1 MASDKMVPPPDVLD
15 RPDDW
20 IRRYYD
26 FFLQRGNSRSG
37 HVVDGQGG
45 PSVSEREI
53 NRLRD
58 FYQGLTDELGR
69 VRQHAEEANKVSEGL
84 MHLCQDHLT
93 ILADLEQQ
101 NADLRKEN
109 RNLRDKV
116 NQQLK
121 EDDRCNSLLSA

>member
-1 MASDKMVPPPDVLD
+1 MASDKMVPSSDVLHG
-15 RPDDW
+15 PDDW
-20 IRRYYD
+20 ICRYYD
-26 FFLQRGNSRSG
+26 FFLQRRNSRPR

-45 PSVSEREI
+45 HPVSEREI

-58 FYQGLTDELGR
+58 FYHGLTDELGR

-84 MHLCQDHLT
+84 MHLCQEHLT
-93 ILADLEQQ
+93 ILAELEQQ

-109 RNLRDKV
+109 RNLKEKI

>member
-1 MASDKMVPPPDVLD
+1 
-15 RPDDW
+15 
-20 IRRYYD
+20 
-26 FFLQRGNSRSG
+26 
-37 HVVDGQGG
+37 
-45 PSVSEREI
+45 VSEREL

-58 FYQGLTDELGR
+58 FYHGLTDELGR

-101 NADLRKEN
+101 NADLRREN
-109 RNLRDKV
+109 RNIREKL

-121 EDDRCNSLLSA
+121 EDDRCKTLLSA

>member
-1 MASDKMVPPPDVLD
+1 
-15 RPDDW
+15 
-20 IRRYYD
+20 
-26 FFLQRGNSRSG
+26 
-37 HVVDGQGG
+37 
-45 PSVSEREI
+45 VSEREI

-93 ILADLEQQ
+93 ILGELEQQ
-101 NADLRKEN
+101 NADLRREN
-109 RNLRDKV
+109 RNLREKI

-121 EDDRCNSLLSA
+121 EDDRCNSLLPV

>member
-1 MASDKMVPPPDVLD
+1 MASNQMVPSPHVLHG
-15 RPDDW
+15 PDDW

-26 FFLQRGNSRSG
+26 FFLQRGNSRPG

-45 PSVSEREI
+45 PSVSEREL

-58 FYQGLTDELGR
+58 FYHGLTDELGR

-93 ILADLEQQ
+93 ILGELEQQ

-109 RNLRDKV
+109 RNLKDKI

-121 EDDRCNSLLSA
+121 EDDRCSSLLSA

>member
-1 MASDKMVPPPDVLD
+1 M
-15 RPDDW
+15 
-20 IRRYYD
+20 
-26 FFLQRGNSRSG
+26 
-37 HVVDGQGG
+37 
-45 PSVSEREI
+45 SEREL

-58 FYQGLTDELGR
+58 FYHGLTDELGR

-101 NADLRKEN
+101 NADLRREN
-109 RNLRDKV
+109 RNIREKL

-121 EDDRCNSLLSA
+121 EDDRCKTLLSA

>member
-1 MASDKMVPPPDVLD
+1 M
-15 RPDDW
+15 
-20 IRRYYD
+20 
-26 FFLQRGNSRSG
+26 
-37 HVVDGQGG
+37 
-45 PSVSEREI
+45 SEREI

-93 ILADLEQQ
+93 ILGELEQQ

-109 RNLRDKV
+109 RNLKDRI

-121 EDDRCNSLLSA
+121 EDDKCSSLLSA